1 MPSANGQYDD
11 NAWLTTEAASRV
23 LTDLEERSRRERPE
37 LDALNAK
44 GAAHTR
50 AAAPRFMLDVGPDV
64 GRLLNVLARTLQA
77 RRVLEIGGSVGY
89 STIWLAAAVAET
101 GGEVISIE
109 MDQGKAAELRHN
121 IGQARLAEHV
131 QVVCDR
137 ADAVIPSLPAPF
149 DLVLIDHWKDRY
161 IDDFDLAWP
170 KLRVGGVVISD
181 NILVPETTAA
191 LMDAYVKHVRSQ
203 PDARSG
209 TLCIGDGVE
218 VTVRTDG
225 RRADISRNRPLPS
238 TAADRRAR

>member
-1 MPSANGQYDD
+1 MPSVNGQYDD
-11 NAWLTTEAASRV
+11 NARLTTEAASRV
-23 LTDLEERSRRERPE
+23 LADLEERSRRERPE

-101 GGEVISIE
+101 GGEVVSIE

-131 QVVCDR
+131 RVVCDR

-218 VTVRTDG
+218 VTVRTVKD
-225 RRADISRNRPLPS
+225 SYPS
-238 TAADRRAR
+238 SPRDSWTT